1 MKDPQEDCFKRAS
14 SAFDDRIL
22 QKKET
27 NIFNIKKKI
36 ERFLKNKTN
45 NPLQV
50 YETFYNGK
58 PYDFIGHQCKE
69 VDLNKGIL
77 DIFLAT

>member
-1 MKDPQEDCFKRAS
+1 MKDAQEDCFKRAS

-27 NIFNIKKKI
+27 NIFNIKKTI

-50 YETFYNGK
+50 Y
-58 PYDFIGHQCKE
+58 
-69 VDLNKGIL
+69 
-77 DIFLAT
+77 